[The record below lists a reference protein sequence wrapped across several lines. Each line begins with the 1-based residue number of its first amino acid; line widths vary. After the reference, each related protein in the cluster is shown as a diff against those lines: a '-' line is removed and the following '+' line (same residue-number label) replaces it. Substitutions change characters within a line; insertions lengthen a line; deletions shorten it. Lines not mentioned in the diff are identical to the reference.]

1 MISLAARMLR
11 HRPGSS
17 VATLLALALGALIL
31 TAMGTLVE
39 SGLRYHPAPARY
51 AAADLV
57 IAQPETTFTS
67 REFDGEIYR
76 SSVALPEGG
85 TVPAELAGRL
95 RNIEGVARV
104 AVDENIP
111 VHTTTGS
118 PLSGR
123 GWASSVLTP
132 FALVDGQAPA
142 RDDEVVLGNTQGTPA
157 NPDTAPGPESGAG
170 LGTGPVRVGE
180 QVRLVVGGVLRTYR
194 ISGLARGND
203 GAAVFFTDAHAADL
217 APHRGAVSAVGV
229 VAAPGTDLGRL
240 GERVNQ
246 VVGAARVSS
255 DSASEDIGA
264 PSGRASEG
272 TGAPSGP
279 ASEDI
284 GVPRGQMSEDLQVL
298 SRADS
303 GRAERSAD
311 QAAAGLLIQVGASFG
326 GYVILLVVFVVAA
339 TIGLSVRHR
348 RRDLALV
355 RAVAAT
361 PGQVRRM
368 IMMESALLALVASAV
383 GVPVGLVT
391 THWLTGEITGRGFVP
406 VGFPMSPGVI
416 AGAAAAA
423 VILVSAVLAGLLAAR
438 RISGIKPA
446 EALSEVAAEPA
457 PAGRARWISGL
468 SALAAAGSTAFAA
481 VAASGQTALGAALGM
496 LYLFVLAVALLAPW
510 INAATSRALASPL
523 RMVFGTSGYLAAAN
537 LRANARGAAT
547 VLTSLVLAV
556 GFGGSV
562 WFLQNNLERQAVA
575 QSRSGLLATRALV
588 AGVGLSDSA
597 VVEVRAIP
605 GVRAAT
611 PVRHTS
617 VVVSLMGDG
626 ETIGAR
632 AVDPAGLAAT
642 LDLGVAE
649 GSLADLHDGTVA
661 VSRTHASTFG
671 WELGEKVALR
681 LGDGTPVDVRIAAIY
696 ERGLGFGDVV
706 LPRTTVAGHT
716 ATNLDDQILISASP
730 SADAALREMAAAHP
744 GSALVDTAALTGGL
758 AKDLALSAWL
768 NRLLIAVMV
777 GYTVVAAANTMVM
790 AALARR
796 REIAVLRLTGV
807 TRRQIKLMINAEQV
821 GLLGVAVLLGGA
833 IAALTLSSV
842 VRALTGSV
850 VPYVPPMGLVAV
862 LGGTAFLALATT
874 ILPIARLL
882 RVPPVEHIGMK
893 E

>member
-11 HRPGSS
+11 HRLGSS

-39 SGLRYHPAPARY
+39 SGLRYHPAPSRY

-57 IAQPETTFTS
+57 VARPDTTFTS

-76 SSVALPEGG
+76 STVALPEGG
-85 TVPAELAGRL
+85 TVPADLAAKIRT
-95 RNIEGVARV
+95 IEGVATV

-111 VHTTTGS
+111 VHTITGTS
-118 PLSGR
+118 LSGR
-123 GWASSVLTP
+123 GWASAVLTP
-132 FALVDGQAPA
+132 FALADGRAPT
-142 RDDEVVLGNTQGTPA
+142 RDDEVVLAGGQPA
-157 NPDTAPGPESGAG
+157 AEGDQSAAG
-170 LGTGPVRVGE
+170 GRRVGE
-180 QVRLVVGGVLRTYR
+180 QVRLVVGGVVRTYR
-194 ISGLARGND
+194 ISGLARGS
-203 GAAVFFTDAHAADL
+203 GSAAVFFTDAHAAEL
-217 APHRGAVSAVGV
+217 APHRGAVSAIGV
-229 VAAPGTDLGRL
+229 IAVPGTDLGRL
-240 GERVNQ
+240 GERVSQ
-246 VVGAARVSS
+246 VAGQAGAPGGT
-255 DSASEDIGA
+255 ASEDV
-264 PSGRASEG
+264 R
-272 TGAPSGP
+272 
-279 ASEDI
+279 
-284 GVPRGQMSEDLQVL
+284 VL

-326 GYVILLVVFVVAA
+326 GYVILLIVFVVAA

-368 IMMESALLALVASAV
+368 IMTESALIALVASAI
-383 GVPVGLVT
+383 GVPAGLVAARR
-391 THWLTGEITGRGFVP
+391 LTAELTGRGFVP
-406 VGFPMSPGVI
+406 GGFPMSPGVI

-446 EALSEVAAEPA
+446 EALGEVAAEPA
-457 PAGRARWISGL
+457 PAGRVRWISGL
-468 SALAAAGSTAFAA
+468 SALVAAGSSAFAA

-510 INAATSRALASPL
+510 INAAAARILAPVL
-523 RMVFGTSGYLAAAN
+523 RVTFGTSGYLAAAN

-562 WFLQNNLERQAVA
+562 WFLQNNLERQAVS
-575 QSRSGLLATRALV
+575 QNRSGLLATRALV
-588 AGVGLSDSA
+588 ADAGLSDSA
-597 VVEVRAIP
+597 VAEVRAIP

-632 AVDPAGLAAT
+632 AVDPAGLAVT

-649 GSLADLHDGTVA
+649 GSLDDLRDGTAA
-661 VSRTHASTFG
+661 VSQTHASTFG
-671 WELGEKVALR
+671 WELGEKVSLR
-681 LGDGTPVDVRIAAIY
+681 LGDGTPAEVRIVAIY
-696 ERGLGFGDVV
+696 ERGLGFGDVL
-706 LPRTTVAGHT
+706 LPRSSMVGHT
-716 ATNLDDQILISASP
+716 ATNLDDQILISAAP
-730 SADAALREMAAAHP
+730 SADAALREVAAAHP
-744 GSALVDTAALTGGL
+744 GSAVVDTATLTGGL
-758 AKDLALSAWL
+758 ARDLALSAWL

-777 GYTVVAAANTMVM
+777 GYTVVTAANTMVM

-807 TRRQIKLMINAEQV
+807 TRRQVKRMINAEQA
-821 GLLGVAVLLGGA
+821 GLLGVAVVLGGA

-842 VRALTGSV
+842 VRALTGNL
-850 VPYVPPMGLVAV
+850 VPYVPPLGLVAV
-862 LGGTAFLALATT
+862 LGGTTFLALATT
-874 ILPIARLL
+874 ILPIGRLL